1 MEKSEPPGGTAHAPP
16 MITANDLVQTL
27 RLLVVGVF
35 SWIVPSVFWP
45 RLAVA
50 LAALDR
56 RIRPD
61 EIARQTEMFAAMLG
75 DTPPPADI
83 VQASVAANYED
94 RLQLFRDYRPGGW
107 RPETRIDGEQHLRD
121 ALARRK
127 GVILWTSYFVY
138 SGQMTKMTLAR
149 HRYKV
154 SHLSRPTHGFSNS
167 RFGMSVLN
175 RIQTRI
181 EDRYLLDRIQIKGDD
196 TLPALM
202 AIRRRLHKNGI
213 VSITLGTQAS
223 QLVERP
229 FLRGTI
235 RIPTGPVELARLTD
249 SVLLPVYTVR
259 DGYWRYTTHIGA
271 PIASASESPADV
283 AAAFAAWLE
292 PVVRARPAHWRSWR
306 MVEAPGPSPRSR
318 TT

>member
-1 MEKSEPPGGTAHAPP
+1 MENSEPPGEPGNPAAL
-16 MITANDLVQTL
+16 MTANDLIQTV
-27 RLLVVGVF
+27 RLVVVGVL
-35 SWIVPSVFWP
+35 SWIIPAALWP
-45 RLAVA
+45 RLSVA

-56 RIRPD
+56 RIRPQ
-61 EIARQTEMFAAMLG
+61 EIERQTELFAALLG
-75 DTPPPADI
+75 DTPPPEDI
-83 VQASVAANYED
+83 VRASIAANYED

-107 RPETRIDGEQHLRD
+107 RPETQIAGEQHLRN

-138 SGQMTKMTLAR
+138 SGQMTKMSLAR

-181 EDRYLLDRIQIKGDD
+181 EDRYLLDRIQIQGTD

-202 AIRRRLHKNGI
+202 AMRRRLHKNGI

-223 QLVERP
+223 QLIERP
-229 FLRGTI
+229 FLKGKI

-271 PIASASESPADV
+271 PLASAAESPADV
-283 AAAFAAWLE
+283 ASAFAAWLE
-292 PVVRARPAHWRSWR
+292 PVVRARPAHWRGWG
-306 MVEAPGPSPRSR
+306 MVEAPVPSPHSR

>member
-1 MEKSEPPGGTAHAPP
+1 MEYSKPTGGTASAPP
-16 MITANDLVQTL
+16 LLTANDLIQTL
-27 RLLVVGVF
+27 RLVIVGIL
-35 SWIVPSVFWP
+35 SWVVPSALWP

-50 LAALDR
+50 LAAIDQ
-56 RIRPD
+56 RIRPE
-61 EIARQTEMFAAMLG
+61 EIARQTELFATLLG
-75 DTPPPADI
+75 DTPPPEDI
-83 VQASVAANYED
+83 VQKSIAANYED

-107 RPETRIDGEQHLRD
+107 QPETQIAGEQHLRD

-127 GVILWTSYFVY
+127 GVILWTSHFVY
-138 SGQMTKMTLAR
+138 SGQMTKMSLAR

-181 EDRYLLDRIQIKGDD
+181 EDRYLLERIQIQDAD

-202 AIRRRLHKNGI
+202 AMRRRLHKNGI

-223 QLVERP
+223 HLISRP
-229 FLRGTI
+229 FLNGTI

-271 PIASASESPADV
+271 PLASTGESPADA
-283 AAAFAAWLE
+283 AAAFAAWIE
-292 PVVRARPAHWRSWR
+292 PVVRARPAHWRSWT
-306 MVEAPGPSPRSR
+306 MVEAPGPSSRSG

>member
-1 MEKSEPPGGTAHAPP
+1 MENSEPPGEAANAAAL
-16 MITANDLVQTL
+16 ITINDLVQTL
-27 RLLVVGVF
+27 RLLVVGLL
-35 SWIVPSVFWP
+35 SWIVPSALWP
-45 RLAVA
+45 RLSVA
-50 LAALDR
+50 LAAIDR

-61 EIARQTEMFAAMLG
+61 EIARQTARFAALLG
-75 DTPPPADI
+75 DRPPPAEI
-83 VQASVAANYED
+83 TGASIAANYED

-107 RPETRIDGEQHLRD
+107 EPETQLVGEHYLRD

-127 GVILWTSYFVY
+127 GVILWTSHFVY
-138 SGQMTKMTLAR
+138 SGQMTKMSLAR

-167 RFGMSVLN
+167 RFGRSVLN

-181 EDRYLLDRIQIKGDD
+181 EDRYLLDRIQIQGDD

-202 AIRRRLHKNGI
+202 AMRRRLHKNGI

-223 QLVERP
+223 HLIKRP
-229 FLRGTI
+229 FLNGTI

-259 DGYWRYTTHIGA
+259 DGYWRYSTHIGA
-271 PIASASESPADV
+271 PMASANESPADV

-292 PVVRARPAHWRSWR
+292 PVVRARPAHWRSWQ
-306 MVEAPGPSPRSR
+306 MVEASGPSSRPR

>member
-1 MEKSEPPGGTAHAPP
+1 MENSEPPGGTAHGPP
-16 MITANDLVQTL
+16 LITANDLVQTL
-27 RLLVVGVF
+27 RLVVVGVL
-35 SWIVPSVFWP
+35 SWIVPSEFWP

-61 EIARQTEMFAAMLG
+61 EIARQTEMFAALLG

-83 VQASVAANYED
+83 VEASIAANYED

-181 EDRYLLDRIQIKGDD
+181 EDRYLLDRIQLQGDD

-202 AIRRRLHKNGI
+202 AMRRRLHKNGI

-229 FLRGTI
+229 FLNGTI

-259 DGYWRYTTHIGA
+259 DDYWRYTTHIGA
-271 PIASASESPADV
+271 PMASADESPADV

-306 MVEAPGPSPRSR
+306 MVQTPEPSHRAR

>member
-1 MEKSEPPGGTAHAPP
+1 MENSEQAGKTADAVPL
-16 MITANDLVQTL
+16 ITANDLVQTL
-27 RLLVVGVF
+27 RLIVVGVL
-35 SWIVPSVFWP
+35 SWIVPSALWA
-45 RLAVA
+45 RLSVA

-56 RIRPD
+56 RIRPE
-61 EIARQTEMFAAMLG
+61 EIARQTELFAVLLG
-75 DTPPPADI
+75 DTPPPEDI
-83 VQASVAANYED
+83 VQTSIAANYED

-107 RPETRIDGEQHLRD
+107 QPETRLAGEQHLRD

-127 GVILWTSYFVY
+127 GVILWTSHFVY
-138 SGQMTKMTLAR
+138 SGQITKMSLAR

-181 EDRYLLDRIQIKGDD
+181 EDRYLLDRIQIQGTD

-202 AIRRRLHKNGI
+202 AMRRRLHKNGI

-223 QLVERP
+223 QLIERP
-229 FLRGTI
+229 FLNGKI

-259 DGYWRYTTHIGA
+259 DEYWRYTTYIGA
-271 PIASASESPADV
+271 PLASADESPADA

-306 MVEAPGPSPRSR
+306 MVEAPVPSPRTR

>member
-1 MEKSEPPGGTAHAPP
+1 
-16 MITANDLVQTL
+16 MITANDLVQTA
-27 RLLVVGVF
+27 RLVVVGTL
-35 SWIVPSVFWP
+35 SWIVPAVFWP

-56 RIRPD
+56 RIRPN
-61 EIARQTEMFAAMLG
+61 EIARQTELFAALLG
-75 DTPPPADI
+75 DTPPPADV
-83 VQASVAANYED
+83 VQASIAANYED

-107 RPETRIDGEQHLRD
+107 RPETRIVGEQHLRD

-138 SGQMTKMTLAR
+138 SGQMTKMTFSR

-181 EDRYLLDRIQIKGDD
+181 EDRYLLDRIQIQGDD

-202 AIRRRLHKNGI
+202 AMRRRLHKNGI

-223 QLVERP
+223 QLIEIP
-229 FLRGTI
+229 FLNGNI

-271 PIASASESPADV
+271 PMASATESPADV

-292 PVVRARPAHWRSWR
+292 PVVRTRPAHWRSWR
-306 MVEAPGPSPRSR
+306 MVEAPTVESRSGAAKFTQTDNR
-318 TT
+318 QTT

>member
-1 MEKSEPPGGTAHAPP
+1 MENSEPTGEASDTAAL
-16 MITANDLVQTL
+16 ITVNDLVQTL
-27 RLLVVGVF
+27 RLIVVGVL
-35 SWIVPSVFWP
+35 SWITPSVVWP

-50 LAALDR
+50 LAAIDR

-61 EIARQTEMFAAMLG
+61 EITRQTNMFAALLG
-75 DTPPPADI
+75 DTPPPAEI
-83 VQASVAANYED
+83 VLASLAANYED

-107 RPETRIDGEQHLRD
+107 QPETQLVGEQFLRD

-127 GVILWTSYFVY
+127 GVILWTSHFVY
-138 SGQMTKMTLAR
+138 SGQMTKMSFAR

-154 SHLSRPTHGFSNS
+154 THLSRPTHGFSNS

-181 EDRYLLDRIQIKGDD
+181 EDRYLLDRIQIHGSE

-202 AIRRRLHKNGI
+202 AMRRRLHKNGI

-223 QLVERP
+223 RLIERP
-229 FLRGTI
+229 FLNGRI
-235 RIPTGPVELARLTD
+235 RIPTGPVELAELTD

-259 DGYWRYTTHIGA
+259 DGYWRYSTHIGA
-271 PIASASESPADV
+271 PMTSANESPEDV

-306 MVEAPGPSPRSR
+306 IVEAIDPSSRSP

>member
-1 MEKSEPPGGTAHAPP
+1 MENSEPTGEASNTTAL
-16 MITANDLVQTL
+16 ITVNDLVQTL
-27 RLLVVGVF
+27 RLIVVGVL
-35 SWIVPSVFWP
+35 SWITPSVVWP
-45 RLAVA
+45 RLAVV
-50 LAALDR
+50 LAAIDR

-61 EIARQTEMFAAMLG
+61 EITRQTNMFAALLG
-75 DTPPPADI
+75 DTPPPAEI
-83 VQASVAANYED
+83 VLASLAANYED

-107 RPETRIDGEQHLRD
+107 QPETQLVGEQFLRD

-127 GVILWTSYFVY
+127 GVILWTSHFVY
-138 SGQMTKMTLAR
+138 SGQMTKMSFAR

-154 SHLSRPTHGFSNS
+154 THLSRPTHGFSNS

-181 EDRYLLDRIQIKGDD
+181 EDRYLLDRIQIHGSE

-202 AIRRRLHKNGI
+202 AMRRRLHKNGI
-213 VSITLGTQAS
+213 VSITLGMQAS
-223 QLVERP
+223 RLIERP
-229 FLRGTI
+229 FLNGRI
-235 RIPTGPVELARLTD
+235 RIPTGPVELAELTD

-259 DGYWRYTTHIGA
+259 DGYWRYSTHIGA
-271 PIASASESPADV
+271 PMTSANERPEDV

-306 MVEAPGPSPRSR
+306 MVEAIDPSPRSR

>member
-1 MEKSEPPGGTAHAPP
+1 MENSEPTGETSDTAAL
-16 MITANDLVQTL
+16 ITVNDLVQTL
-27 RLLVVGVF
+27 RLIVVGVL
-35 SWIVPSVFWP
+35 SWITPSVVWP

-50 LAALDR
+50 LAAIDR

-61 EIARQTEMFAAMLG
+61 EITRQTNMFAALLG
-75 DTPPPADI
+75 DTPPPAEI
-83 VQASVAANYED
+83 VLASLAANYED

-107 RPETRIDGEQHLRD
+107 QPETQLVGEQFLRD

-127 GVILWTSYFVY
+127 GVILWTSHFVY
-138 SGQMTKMTLAR
+138 SGQMTKMSFAR

-154 SHLSRPTHGFSNS
+154 THLSRPTHGFSNS

-181 EDRYLLDRIQIKGDD
+181 EDRYLLDRIQIHGSE

-202 AIRRRLHKNGI
+202 AMRRRLHKNGI

-223 QLVERP
+223 RLIERP
-229 FLRGTI
+229 FLNGRI
-235 RIPTGPVELARLTD
+235 RIPTGPVELAELTD

-259 DGYWRYTTHIGA
+259 DGYWRYSTHIGA
-271 PIASASESPADV
+271 PMTSANESPEDV

-306 MVEAPGPSPRSR
+306 IVEAIDPSSRSP

>member
-94 RLQLFRDYRPGGW
+94 RLQLFRDYRPGGLAA
-107 RPETRIDGEQHLRD
+107 RKRGSTANSICAD

-138 SGQMTKMTLAR
+138 SRANDENDVGAAPIQSEPSEPADPRVLEFPLR
-149 HRYKV
+149 HV
-154 SHLSRPTHGFSNS
+154 GPEPDSDP
-167 RFGMSVLN
+167 
-175 RIQTRI
+175 
-181 EDRYLLDRIQIKGDD
+181 DR
-196 TLPALM
+196 
-202 AIRRRLHKNGI
+202 
-213 VSITLGTQAS
+213 
-223 QLVERP
+223 
-229 FLRGTI
+229 
-235 RIPTGPVELARLTD
+235 GPV
-249 SVLLPVYTVR
+249 
-259 DGYWRYTTHIGA
+259 
-271 PIASASESPADV
+271 SA
-283 AAAFAAWLE
+283 
-292 PVVRARPAHWRSWR
+292 
-306 MVEAPGPSPRSR
+306 GPHPN
-318 TT
+318 

>member
-1 MEKSEPPGGTAHAPP
+1 MENSEPTGEASDTAAL
-16 MITANDLVQTL
+16 ITVNDLVQTL
-27 RLLVVGVF
+27 RLIVVGVL
-35 SWIVPSVFWP
+35 SWITPSVVWP

-50 LAALDR
+50 LAAIDR

-61 EIARQTEMFAAMLG
+61 EITRQTNTFAALLG
-75 DTPPPADI
+75 DTPPPAEI
-83 VQASVAANYED
+83 VLASLAANYED

-107 RPETRIDGEQHLRD
+107 QPETQLVGEQFLRD

-127 GVILWTSYFVY
+127 GVILWTSHFVY
-138 SGQMTKMTLAR
+138 SGQMTKMSFAR

-154 SHLSRPTHGFSNS
+154 THLSRPTHGFSNS
-167 RFGMSVLN
+167 RFGISVLN

-181 EDRYLLDRIQIKGDD
+181 EDRYLLDRIQIHGSE

-202 AIRRRLHKNGI
+202 AMRRRLHKNGI

-223 QLVERP
+223 RLIERP
-229 FLRGTI
+229 FLNGRI
-235 RIPTGPVELARLTD
+235 LIPTGPVELAELTD

-259 DGYWRYTTHIGA
+259 DGYWRYSTHIGA
-271 PIASASESPADV
+271 PMTSANESPEDV

-306 MVEAPGPSPRSR
+306 MVEAIDPSSRSR